1 MMDYKEL
8 SNNLLEQLIDVYGI
22 DYTIQFLLNIKYSIK
37 DLVDLDFYYKDVIY
51 EMQSIIVDKLD
62 RLLNY
67 LDSNNEIYEI
77 WIGYYN
83 NDNFELDKLL
93 NGDSINAMMDIKG
106 ATLFDYLL
114 SYNNNKSAI
123 KIRVDNE
130 SMDTYYIEY
139 DGYDL
144 DFDLG

>member
-1 MMDYKEL
+1 MINYKEL
-8 SNNLLEQLIDVYGI
+8 SNNLLDQLVDVYGI
-22 DYTIQFLLNIKYSIK
+22 DNTIQFLLNIKYSIK
-37 DLVDLDFYYKDVIY
+37 DLVDLDFDIKDVNY
-51 EMQSIIVDKLD
+51 EMKSIIVDNLD